1 MKLTF
6 NLCILLFVAA
16 PAFAADDAARQKAV
30 DFATRAAMSNMFELK
45 AAEIEVAKGAAEDAK
60 QFAGDMLK
68 DHGRSGPI
76 LADAAKEDG
85 VQLPAGLDDE
95 HKKKLEALQQSDPQN
110 LDQAYLST
118 QVTAHQEAVAL
129 FSDYSKNG
137 PDGALKRASQKIL
150 PDLRMHLT
158 RIEGLTS
165 K

>member
-1 MKLTF
+1 MRLISKL
-6 NLCILLFVAA
+6 CLLLLLAA
-16 PAFAADDAARQKAV
+16 PAFAADDAARQKAT
-30 DFATRAAMSNMFELK
+30 DFAARAAMSNMFEVEAAKIELAKGK
-45 AAEIEVAKGAAEDAK
+45 AAEAK

-68 DHGRSGPI
+68 DHGRAGST

-85 VQLPAGLDDE
+85 IALPSALADE
-95 HKKKLEALQQSDPQN
+95 YNKKLEALNQSDQEN

-118 QVTAHQEAVAL
+118 QLTAHQEAVAL
-129 FSDYSKNG
+129 FADYSQKG

-158 RIEGLTS
+158 KIQGLTS

>member
-16 PAFAADDAARQKAV
+16 PALAADDAARQKAME
-30 DFATRAAMSNMFELK
+30 FATRAAMSNMFELK
-45 AAEIEVAKGAAEDAK
+45 AAEVEVAKGAAEDAK

-68 DHGRSGPI
+68 DHGRAGPI

-85 VQLPAGLDDE
+85 VQLPAALDDE
-95 HKKKLEALQQSDPQN
+95 YRKKLEALQQSDPQN

>member
-1 MKLTF
+1 MTLTF
-6 NLCILLFVAA
+6 RLCLLFLLAA
-16 PAFAADDAARQKAV
+16 PAFAADEAARQKAT
-30 DFATRAAMSNMFELK
+30 DFAARAAMANMFEVE
-45 AAEIEVAKGAAEDAK
+45 AAKIELAKGKAEDAK

-68 DHGRSGPI
+68 DHERAGAT

-85 VQLPAGLDDE
+85 ISLPASLDDE
-95 HKKKLEALQQSDPQN
+95 HNKKLEALNQSDQAN

-118 QVTAHQEAVAL
+118 QVAAHQEAVAL
-129 FSDYSKNG
+129 FHDYSRNG

-158 RIEGLTS
+158 KIQGLTS

>member
-45 AAEIEVAKGAAEDAK
+45 AAEIEVSKGAAEDAK

-68 DHGRSGPI
+68 DHGRAGPI

-118 QVTAHQEAVAL
+118 QVTAHQEAVAF

-137 PDGALKRASQKIL
+137 RDGALKRASQKIL

>member
-6 NLCILLFVAA
+6 SLCILLFVAA
-16 PAFAADDAARQKAV
+16 PALAADDAARQKAV
-30 DFATRAAMSNMFELK
+30 DFAARAAMSNMFELK
-45 AAEIEVAKGAAEDAK
+45 AAEIEVSKGAAEDAK

-68 DHGRSGPI
+68 DHGRAGPI

-95 HKKKLEALQQSDPQN
+95 HRKKLEALQQSDPQN